1 INPGKAASHMSPA
14 AARVLVSSMH
24 AAGDS
29 GGVRRASSAA
39 IAEAVFTNSM
49 VDAASRST
57 VIELMPQ
64 FYPTGSGF
72 TLHGRT
78 LVHDSLVVQMICRES
93 CKSAISDIFLDAG
106 CRHRVNVFGWGGG
119 GAPGRGQ

>member
-1 INPGKAASHMSPA
+1 MPRRERSQERVEGYPHRRTWRLRSTTPINPGKAASHMSPA
-14 AARVLVSSMH
+14 AARVLVRSRH

-29 GGVRRASSAA
+29 AVVRRASSAA

-49 VDAASRST
+49 VGAASRSS
-57 VIELMPQ
+57 VIELMPR

-78 LVHDSLVVQMICRES
+78 LVRVSLGI
-93 CKSAISDIFLDAG
+93 
-106 CRHRVNVFGWGGG
+106 
-119 GAPGRGQ
+119 